1 MKDLIDL
8 LLIFCFEILTV
19 FLLVYY
25 GWPILRRRIA
35 RQEQRY
41 DVVLNKQLLMDIR
54 PRHAIYATA
63 AVIVFSGL
71 FGYLLG
77 DNWVFGVIGALIG
90 VFLPHLFVRHVEI
103 KRKRKLNDQL
113 VDGITSLAS
122 GVRAGLTL
130 VQSME
135 LLVRNTRAP
144 IRQEFQHMLRE
155 YNLGI
160 DIHQCML
167 NTSNRIGSS
176 HYRLLFSAIEA
187 HRKRGGDMAES
198 LDRICDAIR
207 EIQRLEGKL
216 QTLTAQGRN
225 QAILMASMPVVILVI
240 MYMIMKQETEQ
251 LFTDPVGRLLLLI
264 SAGLIGVG
272 FLWIRKIMSV
282 DI

>member
-1 MKDLIDL
+1 
-8 LLIFCFEILTV
+8 
-19 FLLVYY
+19 
-25 GWPILRRRIA
+25 
-35 RQEQRY
+35 
-41 DVVLNKQLLMDIR
+41 
-54 PRHAIYATA
+54 
-63 AVIVFSGL
+63 
-71 FGYLLG
+71 
-77 DNWVFGVIGALIG
+77 
-90 VFLPHLFVRHVEI
+90 
-103 KRKRKLNDQL
+103 
-113 VDGITSLAS
+113 
-122 GVRAGLTL
+122 
-130 VQSME
+130 ME